1 MVYLQKLSCVN
12 TCNGF
17 ENHVKASLDFRG
29 ELSLERGIQMN
40 KKIIIRT
47 LEKIALYMELQAE
60 NPFKVSAFRKAAAAL
75 EADERSLSEID
86 DITAIKGIGK
96 GTAAVII
103 ELMETGVSSTL
114 KELEEI
120 VPKGLIPL
128 MKLPGLGGKK
138 LAKLYQELNI
148 VDADSLKA
156 ACEAGKVRELAGF
169 AAKTEEKILKELEN
183 FGSRKERL
191 PIWQLE
197 PAVLE
202 INELLASLPEVEKF
216 SVAGSFRRVAET
228 SKDIDFIVA
237 TSAYEIVRE
246 AILTRLVVLETIAA
260 GDTKVSVILD
270 RDEPVSVDFRLVK
283 SEEYATALHH
293 FTGSKDH
300 NVRMRQLAKSMDKK
314 ISEYGVEQEDGSI
327 VTFETEEQFFAHFD
341 LPFIP
346 PTVRESGKELDRL
359 GELDQL
365 VKLEDIVSDLHMHT
379 TWSDGAH
386 SVNEMGQA
394 LIAKGYTHAVI
405 TDHSHYLK
413 VANGLTPERLQQ
425 QKQDIYAFN
434 ESNPG
439 FRLYRGTEMDILPD
453 GTLDFDDEVLK
464 ELDFV
469 IASIHSSFT
478 QSQDKIMA
486 RLKTA
491 VEHPYVHMIAH
502 PTGRIVG
509 ERDGY
514 DPDVPLLIEWA
525 AQHGKILELNA
536 NPYRL
541 DLCIEHLQLA
551 MEHNVPI
558 AINTD
563 AHAIDQLRFMDIGV
577 KYAQKAWLKKDL
589 IVNTWSKERFE
600 AFIMKNK

>member
-1 MVYLQKLSCVN
+1 
-12 TCNGF
+12 
-17 ENHVKASLDFRG
+17 
-29 ELSLERGIQMN
+29 MN

-96 GTAAVII
+96 GTASVIT
-103 ELMETGVSSTL
+103 ELMEIGESTVL
-114 KELEEI
+114 KELEAV
-120 VPKGLIPL
+120 VPKGLVPL

-148 VDADSLKA
+148 VDAATLKA
-156 ACEAGKVRELAGF
+156 ACEAGQVRGLAGF
-169 AAKTEEKILKELEN
+169 AAKTEEKILKELET
-183 FGSRKERL
+183 FGSRAERL

-197 PAVLE
+197 PVVLE
-202 INELLASLPEVEKF
+202 INELLASLPEVELF

-228 SKDIDFIVA
+228 SKDVDFIVA
-237 TSAYEIVRE
+237 TKEYEVVRE
-246 AILTRLVVLETIAA
+246 AILTRLAILETVAA

-270 RDEPVSVDFRLVK
+270 REEPVSVDFRLVTR
-283 SEEYATALHH
+283 EEFATALHH

-300 NVRMRQLAKSMDKK
+300 NVRMRQLAKSMGKK
-314 ISEYGVEQEDGSI
+314 ISEYGVEQEDGTV
-327 VTFETEEQFFAHFD
+327 VTFESEEAFFAHFN

-359 GELDQL
+359 DELSGL
-365 VKLEDIVSDLHMHT
+365 VKLEDIVADLHMHT

-386 SVNEMGQA
+386 SVSEMGQA
-394 LIAKGYTHAVI
+394 LMDIGYSHAVI
-405 TDHSHYLK
+405 TDHSQYLK
-413 VANGLTPERLQQ
+413 VANGLTPERLEQ
-425 QKQDIYAFN
+425 QKLDIYAFN
-434 ESNPG
+434 EANPN

-453 GTLDFDDEVLK
+453 GTLDFGDDVLK

-491 VEHPYVHMIAH
+491 VENPYVHMIAH

-509 ERDGY
+509 QRGGY

-525 AQHGKILELNA
+525 AEHGKILELNA

-541 DLCIEHLQLA
+541 DLSIEYLMLA
-551 MEHNVPI
+551 MEKNVPI

-589 IVNTWSKERFE
+589 IVNTWSKEKFE
-600 AFIMKNK
+600 AFIAKNKEK

>member
-1 MVYLQKLSCVN
+1 
-12 TCNGF
+12 
-17 ENHVKASLDFRG
+17 
-29 ELSLERGIQMN
+29 MN

-96 GTAAVII
+96 GTAAVIT
-103 ELMETGVSSTL
+103 ELMEIGESTVL
-114 KELEEI
+114 KELEAI
-120 VPKGLIPL
+120 VPKGLVPL

-148 VDADSLKA
+148 VDAATLKA
-156 ACEAGKVRELAGF
+156 ACEAGQVRGLAGF
-169 AAKTEEKILKELEN
+169 AAKTEEKILKELET
-183 FGSRKERL
+183 FGSRAERL

-197 PAVLE
+197 PVVLE
-202 INELLASLPEVEKF
+202 INELLASLPEVELF

-228 SKDIDFIVA
+228 SKDVDFIIA
-237 TSAYEIVRE
+237 TKEYEVVRE
-246 AILTRLVVLETIAA
+246 AILTRLAILETVAA

-270 RDEPVSVDFRLVK
+270 REEPVSVDFRLVTR
-283 SEEYATALHH
+283 EEFATALHH

-300 NVRMRQLAKSMDKK
+300 NVRMRQLAKSMGKK
-314 ISEYGVEQEDGSI
+314 ISEYGVEQEDGTV
-327 VTFETEEQFFAHFD
+327 VTFESEEAFFAHFN

-359 GELDQL
+359 DELSEL
-365 VKLEDIVSDLHMHT
+365 VKLEDIVADLHMHT

-386 SVNEMGQA
+386 SVSEMGQA
-394 LIAKGYTHAVI
+394 LIDNGYSHAVI
-405 TDHSHYLK
+405 TDHSQYLK
-413 VANGLTPERLQQ
+413 VANGLTPERLEQ
-425 QKQDIYAFN
+425 QKLDIYAFN
-434 ESNPG
+434 EANPN

-453 GTLDFDDEVLK
+453 GTLDFGDDVLK

-491 VEHPYVHMIAH
+491 VENPYVHMIAH

-509 ERDGY
+509 QRGGY
-514 DPDVPLLIEWA
+514 DPDVPLLIDWA
-525 AQHGKILELNA
+525 AAHGKILELNA

-541 DLCIEHLQLA
+541 DLSIEYLTLA
-551 MEHNVPI
+551 MEKNVPI

-589 IVNTWSKERFE
+589 IVNTWSKDKFE
-600 AFIMKNK
+600 AFISKNK

>member
-1 MVYLQKLSCVN
+1 
-12 TCNGF
+12 
-17 ENHVKASLDFRG
+17 
-29 ELSLERGIQMN
+29 MN

-96 GTAAVII
+96 GTAAVIT
-103 ELMETGVSSTL
+103 EMMEIGESTVL
-114 KELEEI
+114 KELEEV
-120 VPKGLIPL
+120 VPKGLVPL

-148 VDADSLKA
+148 VDAATLKA
-156 ACEAGKVRELAGF
+156 ACEAGQVRGLAGF
-169 AAKTEEKILKELEN
+169 AAKTEEKILKELET
-183 FGSRKERL
+183 FGSRAERL

-197 PAVLE
+197 PVVLE
-202 INELLASLPEVEKF
+202 INELLASLPEVELF

-228 SKDIDFIVA
+228 SKDVDFIVA
-237 TSAYEIVRE
+237 TKEYEVVRE
-246 AILTRLVVLETIAA
+246 AILTRLAILETVAA
-260 GDTKVSVILD
+260 GDTKVSVVLD
-270 RDEPVSVDFRLVK
+270 REEPVSVDFRLVTR
-283 SEEYATALHH
+283 EEFATALHH

-300 NVRMRQLAKSMDKK
+300 NVRMRQLAKSMGKK
-314 ISEYGVEQEDGSI
+314 ISEYGVEQEDGTV
-327 VTFETEEQFFAHFD
+327 VTFESEEAFFAHFN
-341 LPFIP
+341 LPYIP

-359 GELDQL
+359 DELSGL
-365 VKLEDIVSDLHMHT
+365 VKLEDIVADLHMHT

-386 SVNEMGQA
+386 SVSEMGQA
-394 LIAKGYTHAVI
+394 LIDIGYSHAVI
-405 TDHSHYLK
+405 TDHSQYLK
-413 VANGLTPERLQQ
+413 VANGLTPERLEQ
-425 QKQDIYAFN
+425 QKLDICAFN
-434 ESNPG
+434 EANPN

-453 GTLDFDDEVLK
+453 GTLDFGDDILK

-491 VEHPYVHMIAH
+491 VENPYVHMIAH

-509 ERDGY
+509 QRGGY

-525 AQHGKILELNA
+525 AEHGKILELNA

-541 DLCIEHLQLA
+541 DLSIEYLMLA
-551 MEHNVPI
+551 MEKNVPI

-589 IVNTWSKERFE
+589 IVNTWSKEKFE
-600 AFIMKNK
+600 AFIAKNKEK

>member
-1 MVYLQKLSCVN
+1 
-12 TCNGF
+12 
-17 ENHVKASLDFRG
+17 
-29 ELSLERGIQMN
+29 MN

-96 GTAAVII
+96 GTAAVIT
-103 ELMETGVSSTL
+103 ELMEIGESTVL
-114 KELEEI
+114 KELEAI

-148 VDADSLKA
+148 VDAATLKA
-156 ACEAGKVRELAGF
+156 ACEAGQVRGLAGF
-169 AAKTEEKILKELEN
+169 AAKTEEKILKELET
-183 FGSRKERL
+183 FGSRAERL

-197 PAVLE
+197 PVVLE
-202 INELLASLPEVEKF
+202 INELLASLPEVELF

-228 SKDIDFIVA
+228 SKDVDFIIA
-237 TSAYEIVRE
+237 TKEYEVVRE
-246 AILTRLVVLETIAA
+246 AILTRLAILETVAA

-270 RDEPVSVDFRLVK
+270 REEPVSVDFRLVTR
-283 SEEYATALHH
+283 EEFATALHH

-300 NVRMRQLAKSMDKK
+300 NVRMRQLAKSMGKK
-314 ISEYGVEQEDGSI
+314 ISEYGVEQEDGTV
-327 VTFETEEQFFAHFD
+327 VTFESEEAFFAHFN

-359 GELDQL
+359 NELSGL
-365 VKLEDIVSDLHMHT
+365 VKLKDIVADLHMHT

-386 SVNEMGQA
+386 SVSEMGQA
-394 LIAKGYTHAVI
+394 LMDIGYSHAVI
-405 TDHSHYLK
+405 TDHSQYLK
-413 VANGLTPERLQQ
+413 VANGLTPERLEQ
-425 QKQDIYAFN
+425 QKLDIYAFN
-434 ESNPG
+434 EANPS

-453 GTLDFDDEVLK
+453 GTLDFGDDVLK

-491 VEHPYVHMIAH
+491 VENPYVHMIAH
-502 PTGRIVG
+502 PTGRIIG
-509 ERDGY
+509 QRGGY

-525 AQHGKILELNA
+525 AEYGKILELNA

-541 DLCIEHLQLA
+541 DLSIEYLMLA
-551 MEHNVPI
+551 MEKNVPI

-589 IVNTWSKERFE
+589 IVNTWSKEKFE
-600 AFIMKNK
+600 AFIAKNK

>member
-1 MVYLQKLSCVN
+1 
-12 TCNGF
+12 
-17 ENHVKASLDFRG
+17 
-29 ELSLERGIQMN
+29 MN

-96 GTAAVII
+96 GTASVIT
-103 ELMETGVSSTL
+103 ELMEIGESTVL
-114 KELEEI
+114 KELEAV
-120 VPKGLIPL
+120 VPKGLVPL

-148 VDADSLKA
+148 VDAATLKA
-156 ACEAGKVRELAGF
+156 ACEAGQVRGLAGF
-169 AAKTEEKILKELEN
+169 AAKTEEKILKELET
-183 FGSRKERL
+183 FGSRAERL

-197 PAVLE
+197 PVVLE
-202 INELLASLPEVEKF
+202 INELLASLPEVELF

-228 SKDIDFIVA
+228 SKDVDFIVA
-237 TSAYEIVRE
+237 TKEYEVVRE
-246 AILTRLVVLETIAA
+246 AILTRLAILETVAA

-270 RDEPVSVDFRLVK
+270 REEPVSVDFRLVTR
-283 SEEYATALHH
+283 EEFATALHH

-300 NVRMRQLAKSMDKK
+300 NVRMRQLAKSMGKK
-314 ISEYGVEQEDGSI
+314 ISEYGVEQEDGTV
-327 VTFETEEQFFAHFD
+327 VTFESEEAFFAHFN

-359 GELDQL
+359 DELSGL
-365 VKLEDIVSDLHMHT
+365 VKLEDIVADLHMHT

-386 SVNEMGQA
+386 SVSEMGQA
-394 LIAKGYTHAVI
+394 LMDIGYSHAVI
-405 TDHSHYLK
+405 TDHSQYLK
-413 VANGLTPERLQQ
+413 VANGLTPERLEQ
-425 QKQDIYAFN
+425 QKLDIYAFN
-434 ESNPG
+434 EANPN

-453 GTLDFDDEVLK
+453 GTLDFGDDVLK

-491 VEHPYVHMIAH
+491 VENPYVHMIAH

-509 ERDGY
+509 QRGGY

-525 AQHGKILELNA
+525 AEHGKILELNA

-541 DLCIEHLQLA
+541 DLSIEYLMLA
-551 MEHNVPI
+551 MEKNVPI

-589 IVNTWSKERFE
+589 IVNTWSKDKFE
-600 AFIMKNK
+600 AFIAKNKEK

>member
-1 MVYLQKLSCVN
+1 
-12 TCNGF
+12 
-17 ENHVKASLDFRG
+17 
-29 ELSLERGIQMN
+29 MN

-96 GTAAVII
+96 GTAAVIT
-103 ELMETGVSSTL
+103 ELMEVGESSVL
-114 KELEEI
+114 KELEAI

-128 MKLPGLGGKK
+128 LKLPGLGGKK
-138 LAKLYQELNI
+138 IAKLYQELNI
-148 VDADSLKA
+148 VDAESLKA

-169 AAKTEEKILKELEN
+169 AAKTEEKILKELET
-183 FGSRKERL
+183 FGTRAERL

-197 PAVLE
+197 PVVVE
-202 INELLASLPEVEKF
+202 INELLASLPEVELF

-237 TSAYEIVRE
+237 TNDYEAVRE
-246 AILTRLVVLETIAA
+246 AILTRLVILETVAA
-260 GDTKVSVILD
+260 GDTKVSVVLD
-270 RDEPVSVDFRLVK
+270 REEPVSVDFRLVK
-283 SEEYATALHH
+283 REEYATALHH

-300 NVRMRQLAKSMDKK
+300 NVRMRQLAKSMGKK
-314 ISEYGVEQEDGSI
+314 ISEYGVEQQDGTM
-327 VTFETEEQFFAHFD
+327 VTFDSEQAFFAHFD
-341 LPFIP
+341 LSFIP

-359 GELDQL
+359 DELSGL
-365 VKLEDIVSDLHMHT
+365 VTLQDIVSDLHMHT

-386 SVNEMGQA
+386 SVNEMGEA
-394 LIAKGYTHAVI
+394 LIEKGYTHAVI

-413 VANGLTPERLQQ
+413 IANGLTPERLEQQ
-425 QKQDIYAFN
+425 MHDIVAFN
-434 ESNPG
+434 EANPT

-453 GTLDFDDEVLK
+453 GTLDFNDEVLK
-464 ELDFV
+464 GLDFV

-491 VEHPYVHMIAH
+491 VENPYVHMIAH

-509 ERDGY
+509 QRGGY
-514 DPDVPLLIEWA
+514 DPDVPLLIDWA

-541 DLCIEHLQLA
+541 DLSVEYLQLA
-551 MEHNVPI
+551 MEKNVPI

-577 KYAQKAWLKKDL
+577 KYAQKAWLKKEL
-589 IVNTWSKERFE
+589 IVNTWSKEKFDT
-600 AFIMKNK
+600 FIKKNKQQL

>member
-1 MVYLQKLSCVN
+1 
-12 TCNGF
+12 
-17 ENHVKASLDFRG
+17 
-29 ELSLERGIQMN
+29 MN

-86 DITAIKGIGK
+86 DITGIKGIGK
-96 GTAAVII
+96 GTAAVIL
-103 ELMETGVSSTL
+103 ELMEVGESSVL
-114 KELEEI
+114 KELEAI

-128 MKLPGLGGKK
+128 LKLPGLGGKK
-138 LAKLYQELNI
+138 IAKLYQELNI
-148 VDADSLKA
+148 VDAESLKA

-169 AAKTEEKILKELEN
+169 AAKTEEKILKELET
-183 FGSRKERL
+183 FGTRAERL

-197 PAVLE
+197 PVVLE
-202 INELLASLPEVEKF
+202 INELLANLPEVELF

-237 TSAYEIVRE
+237 TSDYGAVRE
-246 AILTRLVVLETIAA
+246 AILTQLVIIETIAA

-270 RDEPVSVDFRLVK
+270 REEPVSVDFRLVK
-283 SEEYATALHH
+283 REEYATALHH

-300 NVRMRQLAKSMDKK
+300 NVRMRQLAKSMGKK
-314 ISEYGVEQEDGSI
+314 ISEYGVEQEDGTMA
-327 VTFETEEQFFAHFD
+327 TFDSEEAFFAHFD

-359 GELDQL
+359 EELSGL
-365 VKLEDIVSDLHMHT
+365 VTLQDIVSDLHMHT

-386 SVNEMGQA
+386 SVNEMGEA

-405 TDHSHYLK
+405 TDHSQYLK

-425 QKQDIYAFN
+425 QMQDIEAFN
-434 ESNPG
+434 EANPN

-453 GTLDFDDEVLK
+453 GTLDFNDEVLK
-464 ELDFV
+464 DLDFV

-491 VEHPYVHMIAH
+491 IENPYVHMIAH

-509 ERDGY
+509 QRGGY

-541 DLCIEHLQLA
+541 DLCVEYLQLA
-551 MEHNVPI
+551 MEKNVPI

-577 KYAQKAWLKKDL
+577 KYAQKAWLKKEL
-589 IVNTWSKERFE
+589 IVNTWTKEKFE
-600 AFIMKNK
+600 TFIIKHKQQL